1 MDLFLRIGEYD
12 KFHRDEFSQICEKFR
27 EIYAKKIVKS
37 ESLLLAAELFQETAP
52 VVNKYINK

>member
-1 MDLFLRIGEYD
+1 MRIGEYD